1 MNENKNEP
9 RQGPPM
15 GDEEIGNLIR
25 SADRRP
31 PIPADELANLKQV
44 ARSAWDEL
52 VTTERTRRRRLR
64 VAQSLAA
71 SLLLALLGAW
81 WWLAGRGSIESA
93 EFASVELS
101 MGWIEAVRG
110 TGPEAGESFEI
121 GVGDHLSNGLTLTT
135 AGTEHASPGR
145 VALRMAQGQSVRLD
159 AGTRVRFISSSRV
172 ELERGA
178 VYVDSGPSVPDDA
191 DLEILTPLGLVR
203 EIGTQYEVRLEDD
216 AGAVSL
222 RVREGNVSVVRDGES
237 HSAGRGE
244 QLTLQRDGSVVRSAV
259 EPDGPEW
266 LWVLATAPS
275 LDIDGRS
282 LGTFLDW
289 VARETGWQ
297 VRFADEELEQSA
309 RTIRLHGTID
319 GLRPDESIGM
329 ILQGSGLDY
338 RNEDGVVLV
347 IQP

>member
-1 MNENKNEP
+1 
-9 RQGPPM
+9 M
-15 GDEEIGNLIR
+15 GEEEIGNLIR

-31 PIPADELANLKQV
+31 PIPAEELTNLKQV

-81 WWLAGRGSIESA
+81 WWLAGRGPIESA
-93 EFASVELS
+93 EIASVDLS
-101 MGWIEAVRG
+101 TGWVEAVRG
-110 TGPEAGESFEI
+110 SGPETGESFEI
-121 GVGDHLSNGLTLTT
+121 GVGDNLSNGLTVAT

-145 VALRMAQGQSVRLD
+145 VALRMARGQSVRLD
-159 AGTRVRFISSSRV
+159 AGTRIRFLSHSRL

-178 VYVDSGPSVPDDA
+178 VYVDSGPSVSDDA

-203 EIGTQYEVRLEDD
+203 EIGTQYEVRLEDETD
-216 AGAVSL
+216 TVRV
-222 RVREGNVSVVRDGES
+222 RVREGSVSVVRDGES

-244 QLTLQRDGSVVRSAV
+244 QLTLQRDGSVARSVV

-275 LDIDGRS
+275 LNIDGQS
-282 LGTFLDW
+282 LGTYLDW

-297 VRFADEELEQSA
+297 VRYADEELEQSA

-319 GLRPDESIGM
+319 GLQPNESIGM

-338 RNEDGVVLV
+338 RNEEGAILVVR
-347 IQP
+347 P